1 MRFSTEHIITL
12 LVLGALI
19 VLTVRLLTA
28 GVPGG
33 FGKSGV
39 SGGSGTTGESNPR
52 LTRAMRVIPWIM
64 VCLELFKD
72 GFLIRSG
79 HFGVG
84 YLPLHLCSLG
94 LFVFIA
100 ASLAGTERWRMI
112 WGEIACVLILP
123 GTIAA
128 LLFPD
133 WAHLY
138 PVFNFMNLYGYA
150 WHGMLLLYP
159 ILMVKSGWTH
169 LSIRHAHYPWIF
181 LICAGVP
188 VYVFDRIAD
197 CNYMF
202 VNWPLKG
209 TPLAWIAEVTGDKW
223 YLAGYL
229 VFALIV
235 IGLIYA
241 GIELYHRVNHRA
253 YHGSMRQ

>member
-1 MRFSTEHIITL
+1 MSEYFWKQYEDLPQGLGYMRFSAEHIITL

-19 VLTVRLLTA
+19 AMAVRLLT
-28 GVPGG
+28 GG
-33 FGKSGV
+33 
-39 SGGSGTTGESNPR
+39 R
-52 LTRAMRVIPWIM
+52 LRSAMRVIPWVM
-64 VCLELFKD
+64 AGLELLKD
-72 GFLIRSG
+72 GFLIHAG

-100 ASLAGTERWRMI
+100 ASLAKTDRWRMI

-150 WHGMLLLYP
+150 WHGLLLLYP
-159 ILMVKSGWTH
+159 LLMVRSGWTR

-188 VYVFDRIAD
+188 VYVFDRLAD

-202 VNWPLKG
+202 VSRPLKG
-209 TPLAWIAEVTGDKW
+209 TPLAWIAAVTGDTW
-223 YLAGYL
+223 YLAGYIA
-229 VFALIV
+229 FAVIV
-235 IGLIYA
+235 IGLIYI
-241 GIELYHRVNHRA
+241 GIETCHRLKR
-253 YHGSMRQ
+253 GSTQT

>member
-1 MRFSTEHIITL
+1 MSEYFWKQYEDLPQGLGYMRFSAEHIVTL

-19 VLTVRLLTA
+19 ALTVRLQ
-28 GVPGG
+28 
-33 FGKSGV
+33 
-39 SGGSGTTGESNPR
+39 TGNR
-52 LTRAMRVIPWIM
+52 LGRAMHSIPWIM
-64 VCLELFKD
+64 AGLELLKD
-72 GFLIRSG
+72 VFLIYAG

-100 ASLAGTERWRMI
+100 ASLAKTGRWRMI

-123 GTIAA
+123 GSIAA

-150 WHGMLLLYP
+150 WHGMLVMYP
-159 ILMVKSGWTH
+159 ILMVRSGWTD
-169 LSIRHAHYPWIF
+169 LRIRHAHYPWIF

-188 VYVFDRIAD
+188 VYVFDRIAG

-209 TPLAWIAEVTGDKW
+209 TPLAWIAGVTGDTW

-229 VFALIV
+229 AFAAVV

-241 GIELYHRVNHRA
+241 GIEAYHRVNRREHD
-253 YHGSMRQ
+253 GSTRT